1 MERFAKIIATLGP
14 SSSNKET
21 LRAMM
26 LAGLNVARLNFSHST
41 HADHRKTYDT
51 VRQVANELNLPI
63 GILADLSG
71 PKIRVGLLPAKG
83 LVLLSDETIVV
94 TSMLETSDKGIDKL
108 KNIPINLPHIT
119 AVFQPGN
126 RIILDD
132 GKLELEVTKIEN
144 DYVKTRVISGG
155 ILLSHKGVNLPGSQ
169 LDINPLTDKD
179 LHDLEF
185 ALNLGVDSIAVSFVR
200 KKSDIL
206 TARQKI
212 CEFTGNESSNI
223 PIIAKIERP
232 EAVDNLDEI
241 LLVTDGIMVARGDL
255 GIETS
260 TASVPIIQK
269 IAIQKAAQYAR
280 YVITATQMLESM
292 IVNPRPTRA
301 EASDIANAVFD
312 GTDAVMLSGETAIGK
327 YPVESIQNMDDIVR
341 KAEQHKDSWS
351 ICAEVHFE
359 GNTDDAISICRAARE
374 LAHDRNV
381 ACAAVFTLTGK
392 TALLMSKVRPRVPIH
407 AFTPYMET
415 YQRLSLYWG
424 VIPHLVPFAPDVEKM
439 IEVVDQ
445 ALQSSTIY
453 ENGQQVVIISGLPVN
468 AQRSPN
474 MALLHT
480 IGEPY

>member
-1 MERFAKIIATLGP
+1 MERFVKIVATIGP
-14 SSSNKET
+14 ASTTIEI

-26 LAGLNVARLNFSHST
+26 LAGMNVARLNFSHGT
-41 HADHRKTYDT
+41 HNDHRQAYQMI
-51 VRQVANELNLPI
+51 RQVAKELDLPI
-63 GILADLSG
+63 AILADMSG
-71 PKIRVGLLPAKG
+71 PKIRVGALPATG
-83 LVLLSDETIVV
+83 LALFNNETVQITSLLEKSENVV
-94 TSMLETSDKGIDKL
+94 HEL
-108 KNIPINLPHIT
+108 KSIPINLPNIIT
-119 AVFQPGN
+119 VFQPGN
-126 RIILDD
+126 RILLDD
-132 GKLELEVTKIEN
+132 GKLELEVTKIEK
-144 DYVKTRVISGG
+144 DCVITRVITGG
-155 ILLSHKGVNLPGSQ
+155 ILLSHKGVNLPNA
-169 LDINPLTDKD
+169 LIDINPLTEKDKKD
-179 LHDLEF
+179 LAF
-185 ALNLGVDSIAVSFVR
+185 ALKLGVDSIAISFVR
-200 KKSDIL
+200 KSSDIL
-206 TARQKI
+206 TARQQI
-212 CEFTGNESSNI
+212 CEYTGKETSNI

-232 EAVDNLDEI
+232 EAVDNLDDI
-241 LLVTDGIMVARGDL
+241 LKVTDGIMVARGDL

-269 IAIQKAAQYAR
+269 MAIQKAAQYAR

-327 YPVESIQNMDDIVR
+327 YPIESIQNMDDIVR
-341 KAEQHKDSWS
+341 KAEEHKDSWS

-407 AFTPYMET
+407 AFTPYQET
-415 YQRLSLYWG
+415 FQRLSHYWG
-424 VIPHLVPFAPDVEKM
+424 VIPHLVPFASDVEKM
-439 IEVVDQ
+439 IAVVDQ